1 MKNHT
6 KTILI
11 YYNGYVS
18 FKDLRYAK
26 INSVNLL
33 HLIINKKE
41 YFEEIN
47 GKNILTLVPTNE
59 IKPQ

>member
-1 MKNHT
+1 MKSHT
-6 KTILI
+6 QNILI

-18 FKDLRYAK
+18 LKDLRYVK

-47 GKNILTLVPTNE
+47 GNKILTLVPTNE
-59 IKPQ
+59 SKQQ

>member
-18 FKDLRYAK
+18 FKDLIYVK

-47 GKNILTLVPTNE
+47 GNKILTLVPTNE
-59 IKPQ
+59 SKPQ

>member
-1 MKNHT
+1 MKSHT
-6 KTILI
+6 KSILI

-18 FKDLRYAK
+18 FKDLRYVK

-47 GKNILTLVPTNE
+47 GNKILTLVPTNE
-59 IKPQ
+59 SKPQ